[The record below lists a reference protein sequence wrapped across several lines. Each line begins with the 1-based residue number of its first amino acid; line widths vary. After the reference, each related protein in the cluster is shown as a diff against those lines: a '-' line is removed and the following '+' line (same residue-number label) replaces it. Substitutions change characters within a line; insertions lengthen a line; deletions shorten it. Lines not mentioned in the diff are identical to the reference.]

1 MISSCGQF
9 GFDLVH
15 DASKS
20 GLVVHSDIRQHLTVD
35 FDSRLLQSIGE
46 LAVGQTAFT
55 RGGVDT
61 GNRCSAAM
69 ISPTTILEN
78 GGATG

>member
-20 GLVVHSDIRQHLTVD
+20 GLVVHGDIRQHLTVD

-46 LAVGQTAFT
+46 LAV
-55 RGGVDT
+55 
-61 GNRCSAAM
+61 C
-69 ISPTTILEN
+69 LL
-78 GGATG
+78 